1 MKLDRIVEL
10 VCIISVVIFLT
21 LISVWHAYGDSTSK
35 AWCYLYHISNQLF
48 MLSLS
53 LMVWMFT
60 DYSILRAIMIRL
72 VAPYF
77 LFKII
82 YNTLIHFNVNI
93 GSDRLW
99 EVIWSHVCI
108 LIMLVGAIS
117 VWKLLKR
124 IG

>member
-1 MKLDRIVEL
+1 MRFDRIVEL
-10 VCIISVVIFLT
+10 ACIALVVIFLT
-21 LISVWHAYGDSTSK
+21 CISVWHAYGDSTSK
-35 AWCYLYHISNQLF
+35 VWCYFYHISNQLF

-60 DYSILRAIMIRL
+60 DYIVLRAIMISL

-82 YNTLIHFNVNI
+82 YNSLIYFNVNI

-99 EVIWSHVCI
+99 EVVWSHVCI
-108 LIMLVGAIS
+108 LIPLVGAIS
-117 VWKLLKR
+117 VWKQLKR